1 MGEVYWSQVK
11 KAAAPK
17 PAEPDKPSNDDELAS
32 TPETAPQTT
41 APGHGPEARAMYN
54 FVLYGLPHLTVI
66 ANS

>member
-1 MGEVYWSQVK
+1 MK

-17 PAEPDKPSNDDELAS
+17 PAEPEKPEEKPSNDDHQPSESAS
-32 TPETAPQTT
+32 TPPPQTT
-41 APGHGPEARAMYN
+41 GPGRGPEARAMYN